1 MAVQSALH
9 GLALNK
15 GMIMALSP
23 GDLAECKEIARVI
36 VKEVLETHVQTCP
49 YGRSLLKFTC
59 IAAGIA
65 IGSGIAGGGFVLTII
80 KVFGG

>member
-1 MAVQSALH
+1 MLH
-9 GLALNK
+9 GLVPNSVIVMLTAQDK
-15 GMIMALSP
+15 I
-23 GDLAECKEIARVI
+23 ECKEIAREI
-36 VKEVLETHVQTCP
+36 VQEVLKIHIQTCP
-49 YGRSLLKFTC
+49 YGRSFLKFTC

>member
-1 MAVQSALH
+1 MLTAQD
-9 GLALNK
+9 K
-15 GMIMALSP
+15 I
-23 GDLAECKEIARVI
+23 ECKEIAREI
-36 VKEVLETHVQTCP
+36 VQEVLKIHVQTCP

-59 IAAGIA
+59 IAAGIT